1 MSLRRVWA
9 MRPAILVVRLL
20 SIALGGRR
28 VALVVALTLL
38 SLVRGAIIAVVLLAL
53 AVASTVVVV
62 ARHAEVRKRV

>member
-1 MSLRRVWA
+1 

-53 AVASTVVVV
+53 AVASTVIVM
-62 ARHAEVRKRV
+62 ARHAEG

>member
-53 AVASTVVVV
+53 AVASTVIVM
-62 ARHAEVRKRV
+62 ARHAEG

>member
-1 MSLRRVWA
+1 
-9 MRPAILVVRLL
+9 MRPAVLVVRLL
-20 SIALGGRR
+20 SIALGLWR

-38 SLVRGAIIAVVLLAL
+38 SLMRGAIIAVVLLAL

>member
-1 MSLRRVWA
+1 
-9 MRPAILVVRLL
+9 MRPAVLVVRLL

-38 SLVRGAIIAVVLLAL
+38 SLMRGAIIAVVLLAL

>member
-38 SLVRGAIIAVVLLAL
+38 SLMRGAIIAVVLLAL
-53 AVASTVVVV
+53 AVASTVIVM
-62 ARHAEVRKRV
+62 ARHAEG

>member
-1 MSLRRVWA
+1 
-9 MRPAILVVRLL
+9 MRPAVLVVRLL
-20 SIALGGRR
+20 SIALGLRR

-38 SLVRGAIIAVVLLAL
+38 SLMRGAIIAVVLLAL